1 LFSLFKLLCL
11 DLFFILRPTI
21 NHWCNIFC
29 FFFKCFSN
37 FWFLKDNFCCFD
49 KNWFLKL
56 TSCYKFLSKQQKLS
70 LRNQKLEKHLKK
82 KQNMLH
88 QWLIVGLRMKN
99 RSRQRSLKRLN
110 KLL

>member
-49 KNWFLKL
+49 KNL
-56 TSCYKFLSKQQKLS
+56 
-70 LRNQKLEKHLKK
+70 
-82 KQNMLH
+82 
-88 QWLIVGLRMKN
+88 
-99 RSRQRSLKRLN
+99 
-110 KLL
+110 